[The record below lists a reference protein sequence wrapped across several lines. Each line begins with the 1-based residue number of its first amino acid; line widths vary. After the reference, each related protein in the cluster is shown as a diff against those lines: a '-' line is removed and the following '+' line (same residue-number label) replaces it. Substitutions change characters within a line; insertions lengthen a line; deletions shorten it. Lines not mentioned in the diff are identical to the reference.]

1 MDMKFIELENGEMVK
16 LADVKKVTKNY
27 SSKHTDGFKPFI
39 SIKKGEPIF
48 RFLGLLPIK
57 FAKKDCFKL
66 GSDCNW
72 QYGSWYNK
80 YYYSLEELFN
90 SMIKHWGEQ
99 SPGAF
104 GGYSRMPNAEY
115 CAGWCLTENKNAL
128 YFDSKENAICVKPY
142 ITLWF
147 DDFQESYS
155 GLHGHICPRRKFIM
169 FSNNEELDKWIA
181 DNIGC
186 MSLPTCI

>member
-1 MDMKFIELENGEMVK
+1 MKFIELENGEMVK
-16 LADVKKVTKNY
+16 LADAKKVTKNY

-66 GSDCNW
+66 GSDCNG

-90 SMIKHWGEQ
+90 SMIEHWGEQ

-104 GGYSRMPNAEY
+104 GGYSQMPNAEY
-115 CAGWCLTENKNAL
+115 CAGWLLAQNKNAL

-155 GLHGHICPRRKFIM
+155 GLCGHICPRRKFIM
-169 FSNNEELDKWIA
+169 FNSNEELDNWISN
-181 DNIGC
+181 NIDY
-186 MSLPTCI
+186 MPLPTCI